1 MHERLFIWNA
11 SVRIKPSHSPLL
23 GFLDHHLFSVSVLC
37 VSAPHCFECSVCHLY
52 NRRSSRDSLGGIGK
66 NCHPRWF
73 HGALAS
79 IPISVP
85 HTEPSATPPNPSPQ
99 VSHFFQGKRRALQL
113 GLMLLSA
120 LAGPCH
126 FRAACPLWASRH
138 DGVCPAVTTLVTG
151 AGG

>member
-1 MHERLFIWNA
+1 MSRFIAYHSFSYFPKKGVGECCLKSFLEQGRERINGWMHERLFIWNA

-37 VSAPHCFECSVCHLY
+37 VSAPHCFECSVSHLY

-79 IPISVP
+79 IPIPIP
-85 HTEPSATPPNPSPQ
+85 HTQPSATPPNPSPQ
-99 VSHFFQGKRRALQL
+99 VSHFFQGK
-113 GLMLLSA
+113 
-120 LAGPCH
+120 H
-126 FRAACPLWASRH
+126 
-138 DGVCPAVTTLVTG
+138 
-151 AGG
+151 